1 MMDWWQL
8 LITIISSS
16 ALTAFITGIFNFKTI
31 KETNKENER
40 QRKFDSDS
48 KTVHENK
55 LKEEQNEIQKA
66 ENLYKIISPA
76 IRCET
81 LRTFIKEPNIY
92 NLDIWA
98 DLYEAL
104 RSDNN
109 DYDHYS
115 FYNNWLKSNTYRF
128 WNKKY
133 LPFKEYVIDLIKDDL
148 ETQHELTEF
157 FQRYNKGTR
166 EEVSIDVEKLNN
178 DIDFINK
185 KLNLYIEKF

>member
-1 MMDWWQL
+1 MDWWQL

-81 LRTFIKEPNIY
+81 LRAFIKEPNIY

-148 ETQHELTEF
+148 ETQHGLTEF

-166 EEVSIDVEKLNN
+166 EEVSIDVEKLNK

-185 KLNLYIEKF
+185 RLNLYIEKF